1 MSTRM
6 TRAQLENII
15 KHLNADGQEYIAIQ
29 NPNYVFAE
37 VDLCPLAPKITSPR
51 KDILAIVQDMDGTTT
66 TTENLCLHSLETMV
80 RRFSGQT
87 TQQSWAGLDRERD
100 YPHIIGNSTT
110 KHVEYLIR
118 TYEDSMNQDALRR
131 AYLRAALHTLAHGA
145 DEGRIREVR
154 SNLTHFKCTPLLHD
168 PSVSQWLRAP
178 DPNGIPPG
186 IDALINDFSTKLEI
200 HGFSDLVRAAVDVY
214 YQRYH
219 EILYKIDHNETADL
233 QQLLPPGSRA
243 FIEPMPGVA
252 IFLAAAKG
260 WLGEELNRSDDELYA
275 HFPTDRKKEERQE
288 MLSSLGRYLEKSPVR
303 VAIVTSSIA
312 YEANIVLSEVFRT
325 IREQVMRW
333 PISEMRKERILPLI
347 EDYHKTFD
355 VVITA
360 SDSSEI
366 RLKPHRDLYSLAL
379 HQLGIARQDMDKVIG
394 FEDSESGTIAIRAAG
409 VGLCVAVPFSDTQG
423 HRLDHA
429 AHILHGGL
437 PEAILKHH
445 LFIDIDRFM

>member
-1 MSTRM
+1 MKRDKLQNT
-6 TRAQLENII
+6 I
-15 KHLNADGQEYIAIQ
+15 KYLNADGQEYIAIQ

-37 VDLCPLAPKITSPR
+37 VDLCPLAPRITTPR
-51 KDILAIVQDMDGTTT
+51 KKLLAIVQDMDGTTT

-80 RRFSGQT
+80 RRFTGRE

-118 TYEDSMNQDALRR
+118 TYEDSINVDALRR
-131 AYLRAALHTLAHGA
+131 AYLQAALHTLAYGV

-154 SNLTHFKCTPLLHD
+154 SNLTHFKCTPFLHD
-168 PSVSQWLRAP
+168 HAISQWLKVP
-178 DPNGIPPG
+178 GSNGIPPE
-186 IDALINDFSTKLEI
+186 IDALIAAFSKKLEI
-200 HGFSDLVRAAVDVY
+200 RGFSDLVRAAVDVY

-219 EILYKIDHNETADL
+219 EILHKIDSNDTADL
-233 QQLLPPGSRA
+233 QQLLPPESSA
-243 FIEPMPGVA
+243 FIEPMSGVA

-260 WLGEELNRSDDELYA
+260 WLGEELRLFDDELNA
-275 HFPTDRKKEERQE
+275 HSPTDRSKDERQE
-288 MLSSLGRYLEKSPVR
+288 ILTSLGRHLEKNPVR

-312 YEANIVLSEVFRT
+312 YEAEIVLSEVFRT
-325 IREQVMRW
+325 IREQVTRW
-333 PISEMRKERILPLI
+333 PISEIRKERILPLI
-347 EDYHKTFD
+347 EDYDKTFD
-355 VVITA
+355 AVITA

-423 HRLDHA
+423 HKLDHA
-429 AHILHGGL
+429 AYVLHGGL

-445 LFIDIDRFM
+445 LFIEKDRFM